1 MNWIKIKIILFL
13 VDLVDLVDLVELDSD
28 VAVIGEAMQ
37 SMVEMRRDNYG
48 V

>member
-28 VAVIGEAMQ
+28 VIVIDQAMQ
-37 SMVEMRRDNYG
+37 SMVEMR
-48 V
+48 